1 VTGPEEVMELEDDT
15 QNFDAA
21 AERMI
26 ELGNQLLDQDSE
38 SDSWEVASGL
48 LAGAVHFW
56 LYAHQPCGDLDCE
69 SCEEIDTAQK
79 RLERL
84 IEQVRQSASE
94 SDYYHTPQDA
104 NAGSA

>member
-1 VTGPEEVMELEDDT
+1 
-15 QNFDAA
+15 
-21 AERMI
+21 
-26 ELGNQLLDQDSE
+26 
-38 SDSWEVASGL
+38 VASGL